1 MAIGKMKT
9 LVIQI
14 LRAWDKDTQKQGCVC
29 VCVCVCVCEF
39 QNLLV
44 SQGTGKRASG

>member
-29 VCVCVCVCEF
+29 VCEF